1 MNQEINSDDMGN
13 DFYKL
18 FFLDHPLSMLIYD
31 CNNFKIIAVNKAALK
46 FYGYSEKE
54 FLDITIQELHTGE
67 SLSQFNSVFKKRD
80 KKLPKISSTIHKKK
94 SGENFFVEV
103 TARDIHFNGINAR
116 HVIIINV
123 NDRVNFEK
131 ELTREET
138 KFKSLV
144 ENISE
149 GIVQADNEDKLLFVN
164 NRYCEMMGYKQEE
177 LIGKIGYKV
186 LLDKK
191 DQEIIKSKN
200 IERTKGIADKYELT
214 MKKKDG
220 TPVFMEVIGV
230 PVYDNSGHVIGSLG
244 IHSDITERKETE
256 EHLKRLASFPEQNPN
271 VVIEMDSK
279 GNVLYTNSN
288 TKKVFPGIDIQG
300 KEHPVLRDFSE
311 ILPAI
316 KNNPNN
322 PLTREIK
329 FSDKYFEQ
337 KFFYL
342 PANDLVRIFSYDI
355 SEIKNTLQLLKES
368 EEKFRSLVENSLVG
382 VYLIQDGV
390 FKYINPKIA
399 EILGY
404 RVDEL
409 LNIMGPQDVTP
420 VKDWETVRENL
431 RKRVEGEVDSLN
443 YEFNCRRKNGELISV
458 EVYGARTSFKN
469 KPAVIGTLLDI
480 TSRKLAEEAIIEKEK
495 NYRNLVTSSAD
506 AIYVLQDYHLKMV
519 NPAWE
524 KLFGISEREAVS
536 EAFDPIIIIA
546 EESVPFVK
554 DRFKLVAEG
563 KFEPAKYEMKALT
576 RKGEK
581 KVLEVNVTEIIWQGK
596 KAIQGI
602 YRDITERKEI
612 ENILRNSEEKYR
624 DLFQYAPVGIYQ
636 STRDGKIITANDELA
651 KILGYSSTQELM
663 TNNIKVLYPDVNTR
677 ENLIA
682 DFEPSGSTAN
692 LEMQWLK
699 KDGNKIWV
707 NLNAH
712 IIKNSKN
719 QGSYFEGFVKDI
731 TVRKKA
737 EQDLKETEIKYRQL
751 IESVSAIFW
760 RSDPET
766 FQFKFVSK
774 QAETLLGYPV
784 KQWLDE
790 VDFWINHIHPEDREN
805 AVQLCKTGTKERKL
819 HSFDYRMITANGS
832 TIWLKDIVQVLVSEN
847 DSTELIGVMIDMT
860 QQKKIEEELIKAK
873 DKAEEAN
880 RLKSSFLSTVSHEIR
895 SPLNAIL
902 GFSSILKEIYYQ
914 NASDEDKQFFNSM
927 EEAGVRLLETITQVL
942 DISRLEADDFSVNIK
957 PVSVSKAMVSA
968 HSVLELQAKKKGL
981 TIKLDLPREEIIIPT
996 DEYCLG
1002 GVLVN
1007 LLSNAIKYSYKGEI
1021 VLKLV
1026 DKKEYLECSVQ
1037 DQGIGMSDEYKKH
1050 LFETFSQE
1058 DVGLSR
1064 RYEGTGLGLAITKR
1078 YLDLLG
1084 GSIQVDSKKN
1094 IGTTMTFRL
1103 PKKYSIN

>member
-1 MNQEINSDDMGN
+1 MKTRTKSDDMGD

-18 FFLDHPLSMLIYD
+18 FFQDHPLCMLIYD

-54 FLDITIQELHTGE
+54 FLDITVQELHPGD
-67 SLSQFNSVFKKRD
+67 SFSQFNNVFNNRD
-80 KKLPKISSTIHKKK
+80 KESPKITSTIHKKK
-94 SGENFFVEV
+94 SGEHFFVEI
-103 TARDIHFNGINAR
+103 TARDIPFNGKKAR
-116 HVIIINV
+116 HVIINDV
-123 NDRVNFEK
+123 NDRVNLK
-131 ELTREET
+131 TELTKEET

-164 NRYCEMMGYKQEE
+164 NRYCEMMGYKKEE
-177 LIGKIGYKV
+177 LIGKIGYEV

-191 DQEIIKSKN
+191 DQEIIKKKN
-200 IERTKGIADKYELT
+200 INRTKGIADKYELT

-220 TPVFMEVIGV
+220 APIFMDVIGV

-244 IHSDITERKETE
+244 IHSDITERKRTE

-271 VVIEMDSK
+271 VVIEMDSN
-279 GNVLYTNSN
+279 GNVLYTNNN
-288 TKKVFPGIDIQG
+288 TKKVFPGIEIQG
-300 KEHPVLRDFSE
+300 KEHPVLQDFSE
-311 ILPAI
+311 ILFI
-316 KNNPNN
+316 VKNNPNN
-322 PLTREIK
+322 PFTREVK
-329 FSDKYFEQ
+329 FSDKYFQQ

-355 SEIKNTLQLLKES
+355 SEIKYTLQLLKES

-382 VYLIQDGV
+382 VYLIQDGIFRYV
-390 FKYINPKIA
+390 NPKIA

-404 RVDEL
+404 SLDEL
-409 LNIMGPQDVTP
+409 LDKIGPQDVTP
-420 VKDWETVRENL
+420 VKDWQTVRENL
-431 RKRVEGEVDSLN
+431 RQRIEGEVDSLN
-443 YEFNCRRKNGELISV
+443 YEFSCRRKNGELISV
-458 EVYGARTSFKN
+458 EVYGARTLYKN

-506 AIYVLQDYHLKMV
+506 AIYVLQDRHLKMV

-536 EAFDPIIIIA
+536 EDFNPMVIIA
-546 EESVPFVK
+546 EESIPFIEE
-554 DRFKLVAEG
+554 RFRLVAEN

-576 RKGEK
+576 RKGEQ

-596 KAIQGI
+596 TAIQGI

-612 ENILRNSEEKYR
+612 ENVLRNSEKKYR
-624 DLFQYAPVGIYQ
+624 DLFQFAPVGIYQ
-636 STRDGKIITANDELA
+636 STRDGKILTANYQLA
-651 KILGYSSTQELM
+651 QILGYSSTRELM
-663 TNNIKVLYPDVNTR
+663 ANNINAFYPDDNTR
-677 ENLIA
+677 ERLIA
-682 DFEPSGSTAN
+682 EFEPSGSTAN

-699 KDGNKIWV
+699 KDGSKIWV

-712 IIKNSKN
+712 IIKDSKN

-731 TVRKKA
+731 TDRKKA
-737 EQDLKETEIKYRQL
+737 ELDLIETEIKYRQL

-760 RSDPET
+760 RADPET

-784 KQWLDE
+784 KQWLNE
-790 VDFWINHIHPEDREN
+790 RDFWINHIHPEDRAN
-805 AVQLCKTGTKERKL
+805 AIQLCIAASKERKL

-832 TIWLKDIVQVLVSEN
+832 TIWLKDIAQVLVSEN

-860 QQKKIEEELIKAK
+860 QQKKIEEELIMAK

-927 EEAGVRLLETITQVL
+927 EEAGGRLLETITQVL
-942 DISRLEADDFSVNIK
+942 DISRLEADDFSVNIR
-957 PVSVSKAMVSA
+957 PISVSKAMESA
-968 HSVLELQAKKKGL
+968 HNVLELQAKKKGL
-981 TIKLDLPREEIIIPT
+981 EIKLDLPREEIIIPT

-1007 LLSNAIKYSYKGEI
+1007 LLSNAIKYSNKGDI

-1026 DKKEYLECSVQ
+1026 DKKDYLECSVQ
-1037 DQGIGMSDEYKKH
+1037 DHGIGMSDEYKKH

-1078 YLDLLG
+1078 YLDLIG

-1094 IGTTMTFRL
+1094 KGTKMTFTL